1 MDNKYFE
8 AILNILDYIDEGIQ
22 IIDDKG
28 KIIYY
33 NKAARLFDG
42 IEGETALGR
51 HILEI
56 YPSLS
61 NDSSTLI
68 EAMEVRSP
76 VLNKEQEFINYKG
89 DKITTLNSSFPI
101 KAGTKI
107 IGALEVSKNITY
119 VKEMTEKI
127 VNLQS
132 VVNKPRSKNRNIRN
146 NEKYTFMD
154 IIGLSQE
161 MLKLKALAFKASQTD
176 SPVMIGGSTG
186 TGKELFV
193 QAIHYASNRKDKPFI
208 AQNCA
213 ALPST
218 LLESMLFGSV
228 KGSFTGAE
236 NRPGLFELAD
246 GGTLFLDE
254 INSMPLELQA
264 KLLRVIQN
272 NNIRRVGATKTI
284 DVDVR
289 IIAAFNSN
297 IDDILSSGQMRKDLF
312 YRLNVIMLLIPD
324 LKERKEDIP
333 LLLDFFIKKYNK
345 EKNKFIKRVSDE
357 VIKIFMEYDWP
368 GNVRELEHTIEGIT
382 SIYDVDILR
391 EEHLPY
397 QFKSLKSSPNQ
408 IIVDEIK
415 PMKEALLETEKK
427 LIISA
432 LKNTNNNISKA
443 AKLLKLPRQTLQYR
457 IKKLGI

>member
-1 MDNKYFE
+1 
-8 AILNILDYIDEGIQ
+8 
-22 IIDDKG
+22 
-28 KIIYY
+28 
-33 NKAARLFDG
+33 
-42 IEGETALGR
+42 
-51 HILEI
+51 
-56 YPSLS
+56 
-61 NDSSTLI
+61 
-68 EAMEVRSP
+68 
-76 VLNKEQEFINYKG
+76 
-89 DKITTLNSSFPI
+89 
-101 KAGTKI
+101 
-107 IGALEVSKNITY
+107 
-119 VKEMTEKI
+119 
-127 VNLQS
+127 
-132 VVNKPRSKNRNIRN
+132 
-146 NEKYTFMD
+146 
-154 IIGLSQE
+154 
-161 MLKLKALAFKASQTD
+161 
-176 SPVMIGGSTG
+176 MIGGSTG